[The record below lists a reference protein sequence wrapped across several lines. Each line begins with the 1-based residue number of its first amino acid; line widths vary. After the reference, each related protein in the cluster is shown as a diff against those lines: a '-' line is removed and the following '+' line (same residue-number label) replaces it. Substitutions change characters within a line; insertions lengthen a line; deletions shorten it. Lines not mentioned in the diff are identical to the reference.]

1 MGKRK
6 ASSQGKSAPGKK
18 VRKDESAVT
27 TSTETTEE
35 QATPPTISPLTVTEA
50 PATGLP
56 VVQPEG
62 EEAITPTQVQATQ
75 DSVIAPLRVSEVQS
89 STRGPTETAKNGAV
103 LDPDTLKRIF
113 YEIIVRS
120 PLDSTPGEF
129 GTPWHFTGF
138 RHSVI
143 NCAARATLRGVC
155 KLWADLMD
163 DEINLWTH
171 IHIDGKRIPSPPK
184 TWMKGWGREPENYAE
199 PCDDD
204 WNDLEVVNIVGEM
217 PRAALSVERSQ
228 ETPIDLVLVDPS
240 YDPEP
245 NLAEFGRPLLA
256 RPGLLDFI
264 DAAMIGSLSISTEDI
279 HFVKD
284 LFNPGVH
291 SDERSV
297 YDDGMEGLT
306 DTKKILLPQG
316 SAPWPPSRLD
326 TGSVVGASVETVEHL
341 WMWCMKRPELC
352 AARKEFMSDVWRAAT
367 AAERARLVELD
378 IDAGAQL
385 VWLLTSR
392 DWVSIV
398 ASFAYSI
405 ERLVEKVKIP
415 LEPRR
420 R

>member
-6 ASSQGKSAPGKK
+6 ASSQGKSAPRKK
-18 VRKDESAVT
+18 VRKDESAIT

-35 QATPPTISPLTVTEA
+35 QATPVPTISPLTVTEA

-62 EEAITPTQVQATQ
+62 EEAITPTQVQAMQ
-75 DSVIAPLRVSEVQS
+75 DSVIAPLRVSKVQS
-89 STRGPTETAKNGAV
+89 STRGLTETAKNGAI

-113 YEIIVRS
+113 YEIIVRG

-163 DEINLWTH
+163 DEINLWRH

-184 TWMKGWGREPENYAE
+184 TWMKGWGREPENYVE
-199 PCDDD
+199 PCEDD

-228 ETPIDLVLVDPS
+228 ESPIDLVLVDPS

-256 RPGLLDFI
+256 RPGLLEFI
-264 DAAMIGSLSISTEDI
+264 DAAMVGSLSISTEDV

-297 YDDGMEGLT
+297 YDDGMKGPT
-306 DTKKILLPQG
+306 DTKKISLACDGEETDHFNISTL
-316 SAPWPPSRLD
+316 PPSTANTFNGVRTRTQRQIEEVFNL
-326 TGSVVGASVETVEHL
+326 EE
-341 WMWCMKRPELC
+341 
-352 AARKEFMSDVWRAAT
+352 DV
-367 AAERARLVELD
+367 
-378 IDAGAQL
+378 QC
-385 VWLLTSR
+385 
-392 DWVSIV
+392 
-398 ASFAYSI
+398 
-405 ERLVEKVKIP
+405 
-415 LEPRR
+415 
-420 R
+420 